1 MNRKLVLKMLGYVL
15 ALEAGLLMLPLM
27 VGLYYRERCVLSL
40 LATIV
45 LLLAAG
51 IPLLCLKV
59 TNKSMYARE
68 GYIIVAFSWILLS
81 LFGALPFYLSG
92 AIPACLK
99 RFQALPPLARAF

>member
-45 LLLAAG
+45 F
-51 IPLLCLKV
+51 
-59 TNKSMYARE
+59 
-68 GYIIVAFSWILLS
+68 AFGGRHSIT
-81 LFGALPFYLSG
+81 FA
-92 AIPACLK
+92 
-99 RFQALPPLARAF
+99 

>member
-1 MNRKLVLKMLGYVL
+1 MIAFARNKGSDRILTVIKDVYKRQVL

-51 IPLLCLKV
+51 IPLL
-59 TNKSMYARE
+59 
-68 GYIIVAFSWILLS
+68 LS
-81 LFGALPFYLSG
+81 L
-92 AIPACLK
+92 IHI
-99 RFQALPPLARAF
+99 